1 MTDSGEDLRVWRKEQ
16 RARLLAQRLAM
27 PRDAQRAA
35 SAAITQTLTEKLLP
49 EIAPRTLA
57 AYWPIRG
64 EYDTRP
70 VLSAMFKANVAL
82 GLPAVEFKNAPLAFR
97 AWKPGAL
104 MEEGP
109 MDIPQPARRDYVNPD
124 CLLIALV
131 GFDARNY
138 RLGYG
143 AGLYDRTLAAMN
155 PKPVSIGVG
164 FAFQRLDDI
173 RPQPH
178 DIPLDYIVTE
188 EGIQR
193 GR

>member
-1 MTDSGEDLRVWRKEQ
+1 MSPEQENQQWRKEQ
-16 RARLLAQRLAM
+16 RVRLLAQRLAM
-27 PRDAQRAA
+27 PRDEHRAA
-35 SAAITQTLTEKLLP
+35 GAAITKTLVEKLLP

-70 VLSAMFKANVAL
+70 VLSAMYKTGMNLA
-82 GLPAVEFKNAPLAFR
+82 LPAVEFKSAPLAFR
-97 AWKPGAL
+97 AWKPGSL

-109 MDIPQPARRDYVNPD
+109 MDIPQPARAVYVNPD

-131 GFDARNY
+131 GFDAHNH

-164 FAFQRLDDI
+164 FAFQRLDNI

-178 DIPLDYIVTE
+178 DMPLDYIVTE
-188 EGIQR
+188 EGVQR
-193 GR
+193 RG